1 MSDSEQPH
9 VFFFAHGL
17 YPIKGYSVT
26 GNGVRA
32 WGLIQGLRQRGCRVT
47 YATPADTLR
56 PGWDAYTSPGF
67 DVVFFDGASD
77 LNESIDRIKPD
88 VIVGI
93 NWELVDLLSKELEIP
108 LVLDLIAPRL
118 LEMQFQYATH
128 TVIDAE
134 MLRYMQV
141 LGRGNHFL
149 CSTEQQ
155 KAFYRSW
162 LMLSGIYGG
171 DDPID
176 VIPISANPAI
186 PQRTRDVSKELT
198 FIYGGVFWP
207 WQRPSG
213 YLNRVLMLLQSH
225 GQGRL
230 LVMGGSYPL
239 APEDSTASE
248 FTDTLVSNPHLM
260 LKPLLPYEEM
270 EQTFLNADV
279 AVDLSER
286 NPERELSFSYRIVE
300 YLRCG
305 LPVICNHYLAIAADI
320 ESYQAGWVINTEEDS
335 DALEAVIEDILTHP
349 DRIAERSA
357 NAQRLVHDR
366 YNWERTTEPLY
377 QYCVE
382 PKMPQRQPN
391 VLTTIVARQQRLE
404 DDVRDQASLYTE
416 QLSQY
421 TEQLSQQ
428 GNRLGRQE
436 TRLDSVVEQLDRME
450 QANQAH
456 QAELREQLRQLI
468 QAQQYLDHRVS
479 ILTNRGLFRWIWRI
493 PERIYRVLLKPLFSR
508 KDAKNI
514 AIITRADIFPVHHG
528 AAVRIV
534 ESARSLSRHCDQV
547 LLITTDRTRYFSF
560 KLGEMS
566 EQYYPKFFQVFPLP
580 LNPVIQYVL
589 QHRGLP
595 PNECYL
601 FYALY
606 DLNLWARTLFIAY
619 QHRITLYQAEFPAF
633 LRPALIARWFFGG
646 KTSLVEHNVEFSRID
661 ETEGMPSKARQFLQ
675 KVEIG
680 LCNRADHVIAV
691 STIDQDALV
700 AAGVKPEKITMIP
713 HGVDLKRFAGAVPAV
728 PQRSNGSSS
737 QVPVLVYHGPYSYAP
752 NLQAAMALGTV
763 ILPALEKRGHHV
775 VCLAIGDSPPAHS
788 PHPSLTFVGPV
799 DDIAAHLKRG
809 DIAVVPL
816 TAGGGTR
823 MKVLDYFAA
832 RIPVVATRKAV
843 EGLPVEDGKHLVM
856 VDEVEEMVEP
866 IVELINSQ
874 DRRQELTDNAF
885 ALVEALD
892 WSAIGTRY
900 MELYDLP
907 WWKANGEKTD
917 GFLA

>member
-1 MSDSEQPH
+1 MSILEQPH
-9 VFFFAHGL
+9 VFFIVHGL
-17 YPIKGYSVT
+17 YPIKGYPVT

-32 WGLIQGLRQRGCRVT
+32 WGLIQGLRQRGCHVT
-47 YATPADTLR
+47 YATPADTIR
-56 PGWDAYTSPGF
+56 PGWEAYTTPGF
-67 DVVFFDGASD
+67 NVVFFDGASD
-77 LNESIDRIKPD
+77 LNALIDQIKPD
-88 VIVGI
+88 VIVGV
-93 NWELVDLLSKELEIP
+93 NWELVDLLSKELEVP

-118 LEMQFQYATH
+118 LEMQFQHVTH
-128 TVIDAE
+128 TAIDAE
-134 MLRYMQV
+134 MLRYMHV
-141 LGRGNHFL
+141 LGRGSHFL
-149 CSTEQQ
+149 CSTDKQ
-155 KAFYRSW
+155 KTFYRSW

-176 VIPISANPAI
+176 VIPISASPQV

-213 YLNRVLMLLQSH
+213 YLNRVLTSLQHH
-225 GQGRL
+225 GHGRL
-230 LVMGGSYPL
+230 LVIGGSYPL
-239 APEDSTASE
+239 AKEDSRAAA
-248 FTDTLVSNPHLM
+248 FTDTLASNPHLM

-286 NPERELSFSYRIVE
+286 NSERELSFSYRIIE

-305 LPVICNHYLAIAADI
+305 LPVVCNHYLAIASDI
-320 ESYQAGWVINTEEDS
+320 ESYQAGWVINAEDNPE
-335 DALEAVIEDILTHP
+335 ALEEVVKNILTHP
-349 DRIAERSA
+349 DCVAERSA
-357 NAQRLVHDR
+357 NAQRLVYER

-377 QYCVE
+377 QYCVK
-382 PKMPQRQPN
+382 PTMLQRQPN
-391 VLTTIVARQQRLE
+391 VLTTILARQQRLE
-404 DDVRDQASLYTE
+404 DDLCDQASLHTE
-416 QLSQY
+416 QLS
-421 TEQLSQQ
+421 
-428 GNRLGRQE
+428 RQE
-436 TRLDSVVEQLDRME
+436 DRLASVGEQLDRIE
-450 QANQAH
+450 QATQAH
-456 QAELREQLRQLI
+456 QAKTREQLLELI

-479 ILTNRGLFRWIWRI
+479 ILANQGMLRWIWRI
-493 PERIYRVLLKPLFSR
+493 PERIYRVILKPLFYG
-508 KDAKNI
+508 KNAKNI

-534 ESARSLSRHCDQV
+534 ESARSLSLHCDQV
-547 LLITTDRTRYFSF
+547 LLITNDHTKYFSF
-560 KLGEMS
+560 IRGEMS
-566 EQYYPKFFQVFPLP
+566 EQYYPKFLHVFPMP
-580 LNPVIQYVL
+580 LNPIIQYIL

-606 DLNLWARTLFIAY
+606 DLNMWARTLFIAY
-619 QHRITLYQAEFPAF
+619 QYRITLYQAEFPAF

-661 ETEGMPSKARQFLQ
+661 ETGGIPLKARQFLQ
-675 KVEIG
+675 KVEIN

-691 STIDQDALV
+691 STIDQDALIK
-700 AAGVKPEKITMIP
+700 AGVQPEKITMIP

-728 PQRSNGSSS
+728 SKMSNVSSS
-737 QVPVLVYHGPYSYAP
+737 QASILVYHGPYSYAP
-752 NLQAAMALGTV
+752 NFQAAMALGTV
-763 ILPALEKRGHHV
+763 IIPALEKRGHYV
-775 VCLAIGDSPPAHS
+775 ECLAIGDSPPAHS

-856 VDEVEEMVEP
+856 VDEIEEMVEP
-866 IVELINSQ
+866 IVQLINSP
-874 DRRQELTDNAF
+874 DRRRDLTDNAF
-885 ALVEALD
+885 ALVEELD
-892 WSAIGTRY
+892 WSVIGTRY

-907 WWKANGEKTD
+907 WWKENGIA
-917 GFLA
+917 GGR

>member
-1 MSDSEQPH
+1 MSASEQPH
-9 VFFFAHGL
+9 VFFLAHGL
-17 YPIKGYSVT
+17 YPIKGYPVT

-47 YATPADTLR
+47 YATPADTIR
-56 PGWDAYTSPGF
+56 PGWEAYATPGF

-77 LNESIDRIKPD
+77 LNASIDRIKPD
-88 VIVGI
+88 VIVGV
-93 NWELVDLLSKELEIP
+93 NWELVDLLSKELEVP

-118 LEMQFQYATH
+118 LEMQFQRATH
-128 TVIDAE
+128 TAIDTE
-134 MLRYMQV
+134 MLHYMQV
-141 LGRGNHFL
+141 LGRGSHFL
-149 CSTEQQ
+149 CSTDKQ

-162 LMLSGIYGG
+162 LMLSGIYGE

-176 VIPISANPAI
+176 VIPISANPDI
-186 PQRTRDVSKELT
+186 PQRTRKITNELT

-207 WQRPSG
+207 WQRPSS
-213 YLNRVLMLLQSH
+213 YLNRVLTSLQRH

-230 LVMGGSYPL
+230 LVIGGSYPL
-239 APEDSTASE
+239 AQEDATASA
-248 FTDTLVSNPHLM
+248 FTDTLASNPHLM

-270 EQTFLNADV
+270 EQTFLNAHV
-279 AVDLSER
+279 AVDLLER
-286 NPERELSFSYRIVE
+286 NPERELSFSYRIIE

-305 LPVICNHYLAIAADI
+305 LPVVCNHYLAIASDI
-320 ESYQAGWVINTEEDS
+320 ESYQAGWVINIEDDP
-335 DALEAVIEDILTHP
+335 DALEALVNDILTHP

-357 NAQRLVHDR
+357 NAQRLVR
-366 YNWERTTEPLY
+366 ERFNWERTTEPLY
-377 QYCVE
+377 QYCAK
-382 PKMPQRQPN
+382 PTMLQRQPN
-391 VLTTIVARQQRLE
+391 VLTTILARQQRLE
-404 DDVRDQASLYTE
+404 DDLRDQASLH
-416 QLSQY
+416 

-428 GNRLGRQE
+428 GNWLDRQE
-436 TRLDSVVEQLDRME
+436 TRLVSVGKQLDRIE
-450 QANQAH
+450 RANQAH
-456 QAELREQLRQLI
+456 QADIRELI

-479 ILTNRGLFRWIWRI
+479 ILANRGIFRWIWRI
-493 PERIYRVLLKPLFSR
+493 PERIYRVVLKPLFSG
-508 KDAKNI
+508 KNAKNI

-547 LLITTDRTRYFSF
+547 LLITNDRTKYFSF
-560 KLGEMS
+560 IRGEMS
-566 EQYYPKFFQVFPLP
+566 EQYYPKFLHVFPLP
-580 LNPVIQYVL
+580 LNPIIQYIL

-606 DLNLWARTLFIAY
+606 DLNMWARTLFIAY

-675 KVEIG
+675 KVEID
-680 LCNRADHVIAV
+680 LCNRADYVIAV
-691 STIDQDALV
+691 STVDQEALV
-700 AAGVKPEKITMIP
+700 AAGVQPEKITLIP
-713 HGVDLKRFAGAVPAV
+713 HGVDIKRFAGAVPAV
-728 PQRSNGSSS
+728 SQMSNGSSS
-737 QVPVLVYHGPYSYAP
+737 RAPVLVYHGPYSYAP

-775 VCLAIGDSPPAHS
+775 ACLAIGDSPPAHS

-866 IVELINSQ
+866 IVKLINSP
-874 DRRQELTDNAF
+874 DRRRELTDNAF
-885 ALVEALD
+885 ALVETLD
-892 WSAIGTRY
+892 WSVIGTRY

-907 WWKANGEKTD
+907 WWRGNGP
-917 GFLA
+917 L

>member
-1 MSDSEQPH
+1 MSASEQPH
-9 VFFFAHGL
+9 VFFLAHGL
-17 YPIKGYSVT
+17 YPIKGHPVT

-32 WGLIQGLRQRGCRVT
+32 WGLIQGLQQRGCRVT
-47 YATPADTLR
+47 YATPADTIR
-56 PGWDAYTSPGF
+56 PGWEAYTTPGF

-88 VIVGI
+88 VIVGV

-128 TVIDAE
+128 TAVDAE
-134 MLRYMQV
+134 MLRYTQV
-141 LGRGNHFL
+141 LGRGSHFL
-149 CSTEQQ
+149 CSTEKQ

-176 VIPISANPAI
+176 IIPISANPDI
-186 PQRTRDVSKELT
+186 PQRTREASKELT

-213 YLNRVLMLLQSH
+213 YLNRVLTALQRH

-230 LVMGGSYPL
+230 LVIGGSYPL
-239 APEDSTASE
+239 APDDSTASA
-248 FTDTLVSNPHLM
+248 FTDTLASNPHLM

-270 EQTFLNADV
+270 EEAFLNAHV

-286 NPERELSFSYRIVE
+286 NPERELSFSYRIIE

-305 LPVICNHYLAIAADI
+305 LPVICNHYLSIASDI
-320 ESYQAGWVINTEEDS
+320 ESYQAGWVINTE
-335 DALEAVIEDILTHP
+335 DAPDILEALIEDILTHP

-382 PKMPQRQPN
+382 PTMLQRQPS
-391 VLTTIVARQQRLE
+391 VLTTILARQQRFE
-404 DDVRDQASLYTE
+404 DELRDQGDS
-416 QLSQY
+416 
-421 TEQLSQQ
+421 
-428 GNRLGRQE
+428 LGRQE
-436 TRLDSVVEQLDRME
+436 IRLASVGEQLDRIE
-450 QANQAH
+450 RASQTH
-456 QAELREQLRQLI
+456 QADIREQLRQLI
-468 QAQQYLDHRVS
+468 EAQQHLEHRVS
-479 ILTNRGLFRWIWRI
+479 VLGIRGMFRWIWRI
-493 PERIYRVLLKPLFSR
+493 PERIYRVVLKPLFSG

-547 LLITTDRTRYFSF
+547 LLITTDRTKYFSF
-560 KLGEMS
+560 IRGEMY
-566 EQYYPKFFQVFPLP
+566 EQYYPKFLRVFPLP
-580 LNPVIQYVL
+580 LNPLLQYVL

-606 DLNLWARTLFIAY
+606 DLNMWARTLFIAY

-646 KTSLVEHNVEFSRID
+646 KTALVEHNVEFSRID
-661 ETEGMPSKARQFLQ
+661 ETEGMPSKARQFIQ
-675 KVEIG
+675 DVEIR
-680 LCNRADHVIAV
+680 LCNRADYVIAV
-691 STIDQDALV
+691 SAVDQDVLV
-700 AAGVKPEKITMIP
+700 AAGVKPEKITVIP
-713 HGVDLKRFAGAVPAV
+713 HGVDLERFASAAPTVSQA
-728 PQRSNGSSS
+728 SNGSASRA
-737 QVPVLVYHGPYSYAP
+737 PVLVYHGPYSYAP

-763 ILPALEKRGHHV
+763 ILPALEKHGHHV
-775 VCLAIGDSPPAHS
+775 VCLAIGDSPPAES

-799 DDIAAHLKRG
+799 DDIASHLKRG

-843 EGLPVEDGKHLVM
+843 EGLSVEDGKHLVM
-856 VDEVEEMVEP
+856 VDEVEEMVKP
-866 IVELINSQ
+866 ITELINSP
-874 DRRQELTDNAF
+874 DRRRELTDNAF

-892 WSAIGTRY
+892 WSVIGTRY

-907 WWKANGEKTD
+907 WWRRNGTLR
-917 GFLA
+917 GR